1 MTINYSDLTKHFL
14 FGGPVRYYN
23 KRCHVVAMNDLL
35 HTVKLEHN
43 GEIIPKSI
51 KPEEVEKYDETEV
64 SKQKGAADDQV

>member
-1 MTINYSDLTKHFL
+1 MTIKYQDLAKHFL

>member
-1 MTINYSDLTKHFL
+1 MINYHELVKRFL
-14 FGGPVRYYN
+14 FGGPVKYQGQ
-23 KRCHVVAMNDLL
+23 RCHVVAMNDLL

>member
-1 MTINYSDLTKHFL
+1 MTIKYQDLAKHFL
-14 FGGPVRYYN
+14 FGGPVRYHN
-23 KRCHVVAMNDLL
+23 QRCHVIAMNDLL

-51 KPEEVEKYDETEV
+51 KPEEVEKYDEAEV